1 MLDILMVAAIFGL
14 GALMLGLVR
23 WADSVIQKGSVK

>member
-1 MLDILMVAAIFGL
+1 MLDFLMVAVILGL

-23 WADSVIQKGSVK
+23 WADSVTQKGSGK

>member
-1 MLDILMVAAIFGL
+1 MLDIMMIAVILGL

-23 WADSVIQKGSVK
+23 WADSVTQKGSER